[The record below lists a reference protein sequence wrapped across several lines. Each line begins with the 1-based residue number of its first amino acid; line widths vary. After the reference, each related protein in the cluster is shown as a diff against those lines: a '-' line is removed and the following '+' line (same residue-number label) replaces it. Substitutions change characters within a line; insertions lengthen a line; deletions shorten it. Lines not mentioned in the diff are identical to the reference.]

1 MAFVAGLIVGLLAG
15 ALSRLLAAAW
25 LETQRLWGN
34 GANLCGRDLSEPSS
48 FDGLQNPDLAQAD
61 GASRSLYVVPRY
73 SHNFRQRRVRLL
85 RQDGISG
92 RQKC

>member
-34 GANLCGRDLSEPSS
+34 GASTRGGDLVPPPS
-48 FDGLQNPDLAQAD
+48 FDGPQKQP
-61 GASRSLYVVPRY
+61 
-73 SHNFRQRRVRLL
+73 SH
-85 RQDGISG
+85 G
-92 RQKC
+92 